1 MKSWLLSWAVRWGGF
16 FLVLGVVIWA
26 TTQSHAAPQ
35 LILLAML
42 CIIVINFSLPFI
54 WGALGLVPV
63 VSVSSLLVAG
73 QESAVFLLLVSFV
86 LAQLVQP
93 LWQPLWENLGI
104 KRPFWQ
110 EQWFGLLVLVL
121 PLIGAAWTYIQTGGS
136 LPWQPHQNPPLPPL
150 VGLTIGY
157 SVAYWGIICLLVV
170 ATKRPFL
177 PFLQEYA
184 FYLLVVGLLS
194 PPFAALGGLIFVNS
208 GFPAFVLFCLGVAG
222 FSIITWLSWQRQFV
236 LQQRLAQFT
245 ALNTTAPPSHHSLNL
260 PSVLTHTKEQI
271 ALLIPSDE
279 LDIYLWDEPTT
290 PVVVDNLVKWVQ
302 QNGRILDLDNRN
314 MHFAAQHGLTLP
326 TPQPSAW
333 LGIPLMIGEQTIGA
347 ITLQRFPPSSAFSR
361 WNREI
366 LLTIAR
372 QTSTAIENVHL
383 HTQAVKHKL
392 AEQEADLT
400 RMVVHDLRNPLTTL
414 VNTLEQSEK
423 DMREWNTSARAA
435 LQDARQICF
444 DMLDM
449 VDSLMDVTRL
459 EAGRLVAD
467 VEAMSLLPVL
477 QQIIGHLQ
485 PLAMQKNVT
494 LELESLPADLPTV
507 WADREIVRR
516 VLVNLLDNA
525 LKFTPSGGR
534 IYGRFQ
540 IEPPLS
546 NQHEPGVRCIIS
558 DTGPGVPP
566 EFRQRIFDR
575 FVQTNVGGAPVR
587 GTGLGLTFCKLA
599 IEAQNGRIWVEDEP
613 NGGSRFIFTLP
624 GIPFLS

>member
-1 MKSWLLSWAVRWGGF
+1 MWMGVVRWGSL
-16 FLVLGVVIWA
+16 FLALVVVVWA
-26 TTQSHAAPQ
+26 ATQSQAAPQ
-35 LILLAML
+35 LILLTVL
-42 CIIVINFSLPFI
+42 CMIAVNFSLPFI

-63 VSVSSLLVAG
+63 VAVSSLVVAG
-73 QESAVFLLLVSFV
+73 VESAVFLFLIGFV
-86 LAQLVQP
+86 LAQLAQP

-104 KRPFWQ
+104 KRPFWR
-110 EQWFGLLVLVL
+110 EQWPGLFIFLL
-121 PLIGAAWTYIQTGGS
+121 PLISAAWLYLQTGGS
-136 LPWQPHQNPPLPPL
+136 LPWQPGQNLPLAPL
-150 VGLTIGY
+150 VGLTVGY
-157 SVAYWGIICLLVV
+157 SLAYWGIITLWVV

-184 FYLLVVGLLS
+184 LYLLAVGLLS
-194 PPFAALGGLIFVNS
+194 PPFAALGGLIFANS

-236 LQQRLAQFT
+236 LHQRLAQFT
-245 ALNTTAPPSHHSLNL
+245 ALNTITASPHALDL
-260 PSVLTHTKEQI
+260 PGVLAQTKEQV
-271 ALLIPSDE
+271 ALLVPSDQ
-279 LDIYLWDEPTT
+279 LDIYLWDESP
-290 PVVVDNLVKWVQ
+290 PVNDLVAWVQ
-302 QNGRILDLDNRN
+302 QNGRILDLDTRN
-314 MHFAAQHGLTLP
+314 IHFATQHNLTLP
-326 TPQPSAW
+326 TPRPSAW
-333 LGIPLMIGEQTIGA
+333 LGIPLIIGGQTVGA
-347 ITLQRFPPSSAFSR
+347 ITLQQFPPSPTFNR

-383 HTQAVKHKL
+383 HTQAIKHKL

-423 DMREWNTSARAA
+423 DMREQDTTAKTA

-467 VEAMSLLPVL
+467 VEAMSLPPVL
-477 QQIIGHLQ
+477 QQIIGRLQ
-485 PLAMQKNVT
+485 PLAMQKNVMV
-494 LELESLPADLPTV
+494 ELEPSPANLPVV
-507 WADREIVRR
+507 WADREIMRR

-558 DTGPGVPP
+558 DTGPGIPP
-566 EFRQRIFDR
+566 EFRQRIFER
-575 FVQTNVGGAPVR
+575 LVQTESGALMR

-599 IEAQNGRIWVEDEP
+599 IEAQNGRIWVEDAS
-613 NGGSRFIFTLP
+613 NGGSQFIFTLP
-624 GIPFLS
+624 GIPIWEKP